1 MRTSQIA
8 AFAIAAF
15 ISFTSQAQNPV
26 SPGDWDN
33 IRVDR
38 LSIDQGLSQVTVLAI
53 LQDRRG
59 FIWMGTQNGLNRY
72 DGYGMT
78 VFTHQADD
86 SLSICGNFIYALH
99 EDRKG
104 YIWIGTRDNG
114 LSCYD
119 PLTETFRRYPHI
131 PGRQNSLSD
140 NFVHAIHED
149 SHGTI
154 WIGTWNG
161 GLNALNPKTG
171 VITHYLPNP
180 NSPNSLSHKTV
191 TSISEDKS
199 GALWIGT
206 FGGGICRLD
215 PSRKKFDR
223 FVHNPENANSL
234 SHNRVISI
242 YKDPSEKEDLF
253 WIGTVDGG
261 LNRLEVSSLRLTSY
275 QKQDGNAFAIPS
287 NRAHGICVDP
297 SNPRYL
303 WVGTW
308 DSGLCLFDK
317 QSKRFKS
324 FGYDSANPQAVSAQ
338 MLFSIVADR
347 TGNIWIGT
355 QGGGVNKID
364 PQKQVFELWSTT
376 GKGHRRLKA
385 NDITAILEERSGQG
399 VWVSTVNG
407 GLHYLSPKNNTS
419 QSFSQIPGIPFR
431 LSDYHIRTI
440 LEDRKG
446 NLWVGASG
454 LGLFVRK
461 AGDSRFQHVKL
472 EEPGP
477 AGELRRV
484 DVKILYEDR
493 SGQLWVGSLS
503 KGLFHIN
510 PDTYAVRN
518 YQHNTEDT
526 GSLSSNDILAIGED
540 AAGRLW
546 LGTRSGG
553 LNLLDKNTGRI
564 ICYKND
570 PERLKSLVSNSV
582 NDIQYPKNNPELLV
596 LATAGGICLLNLSQ
610 SQIDDPAK
618 TNFILVGQNEGLTD
632 NTVYDILEDRQG
644 RFWASTTKGLYVLAL
659 QKNGNSYQMK
669 VVRQYDKS
677 DGLQSNEF
685 NLGASFINAK
695 GEMYFGGVDGLN
707 LIHPDKESASLPHS
721 PVVFTL
727 FEKYTKSG
735 DFTGAVSVP
744 GISLLEQITLAYAE
758 NIFSVEFAA
767 LNYKNATKNSYAYQ
781 LEGESDN
788 WIELGQ
794 RRRLT
799 FANLAPGHYTL
810 RIRSSYQGGPW
821 SDQVASLRIVIR
833 PPWWRSAVAWAVYS
847 MLLAGAILLIRR
859 YERNRMRTKSELK
872 IQASRAEQLK
882 ELDRLKSEFFAN
894 ISHEFRTPLTLIS
907 GPLEQLMSGAYHGN
921 TQQEYTLMKS
931 NAQRLQKLIDQLLD
945 LSKLDAG
952 KLDIHKRNE
961 DIVEFARQ
969 ILTAFQPLAEKGRIH
984 LDFQSNVPSCAL
996 DFDPEQM
1003 EKILFNLLSNAFKFT
1018 PAHGRIWLQIEKIT
1032 SGEQQPFIQINV
1044 GDTGKG
1050 ISRGSLPFV
1059 FDRFYKSEETS
1070 FEAGTGIG
1078 LALAKELVSLHG
1090 GKIVVESEQG
1100 KGAVFQLR
1108 FPLLQSAP
1116 KSAQPHIVSPAP
1128 VTDEWLGARHLEAA
1142 PAMPVVDDA
1151 LPLVLVVE
1159 DNVEMSGYIQRSLAD
1174 SYQIVTAF
1182 DGRQGLKLAQEM
1194 VPDLIISDLMMPE
1207 MNGYELCKK
1216 IKADEYCSHIPL
1228 ILLTAKASGGSRIEG
1243 LQAGADDYLIKPFN
1257 VRELKARVNNL
1268 IAQRKQ
1274 LRTLLGNALK
1284 QNTGGPVMSKADAAV
1299 MEKLQA
1305 IIDEHLGDEN
1315 FDVDQ
1320 LARKAGFSRA
1330 QLYRKVKAL
1339 TDQSVSEYIQMVR
1352 LKRAAELILQQT
1364 GNVNEVAYA
1373 VGFKDPSYFSKCFR
1387 KQFNCLPSEYLARQG

>member
-1 MRTSQIA
+1 MRTSLFTIIA
-8 AFAIAAF
+8 ITAFFSCTI
-15 ISFTSQAQNPV
+15 QAQNSI
-26 SPGDWDN
+26 SPGDWDD

-86 SLSICGNFIYALH
+86 SLSIGGNFIYALH

-119 PLTETFRRYPHI
+119 PHTDTFKRYAHI
-131 PGRQNSLSD
+131 PDNPGSLSD

-149 SHGTI
+149 SRGII

-171 VITHYLPNP
+171 VITNYLPNP
-180 NSPNSLSHKTV
+180 NDPNSLSHKTV

-199 GALWIGT
+199 GALWVGT

-223 FVHNPENANSL
+223 FVYNPENANSL

-242 YKDPSEKEDLF
+242 YKDPSEKGDLF

-261 LNRLEVSSLRLTSY
+261 LNRLEVSSLSFTSY
-275 QKQDGNAFAIPS
+275 QKQDGAPFAIPS

-297 SNPRYL
+297 ANPRYL

-317 QSKRFKS
+317 QTKLFKS
-324 FGYDSANPQAVSAQ
+324 FGYDPANPYAVSAQ

-364 PQKQVFELWSTT
+364 PQKQVFELWSNA
-376 GKGHRRLKA
+376 GKGYRRLA
-385 NDITAILEERSGQG
+385 NNEITAIWEERSGQG
-399 VWVSTVNG
+399 VWVGTVNG
-407 GLHYLSPKNNTS
+407 GLHYLSRQKNTS
-419 QSFSQIPGIPFR
+419 QSFAQLPGATFS
-431 LSDYHIRTI
+431 LSDYHIHTI

-446 NLWVGASG
+446 DLWVGAAG
-454 LGLFVRK
+454 LGLFVQK
-461 AGDSRFQHVKL
+461 DGDSRFQHVKL
-472 EEPGP
+472 QEPGP
-477 AGELRRV
+477 AGEMTKV

-493 SGQLWVGSLS
+493 SGQLWVGSLG
-503 KGLFHIN
+503 KGLFHVAPGTN
-510 PDTYAVRN
+510 AVRN
-518 YQHNTEDT
+518 YQHNVEET
-526 GSLSSNDILAIGED
+526 GSLSSNDILTIGED

-553 LNLLDKNTGRI
+553 LNLLDKNTGRF

-570 PERLKSLVSNSV
+570 PQRLHSLVSNSV
-582 NDIQYPKNNPELLV
+582 NDILYPRNNPELLV
-596 LATAGGICLLNLSQ
+596 LATAAGICLLDLSQ
-610 SQIDDPAK
+610 SQLEDTGNAK
-618 TNFILVGQNEGLTD
+618 FIPVGQNEGLTD

-644 RFWASTTKGLYVLAL
+644 RFWASTTKGLFVLAL
-659 QKNGNSYQMK
+659 KKNGKTYQMK

-735 DFTGAVSVP
+735 DYTGAVSVP
-744 GISLLEQITLAYAE
+744 GISLLKQITLAYSE

-810 RIRSSYQGGPW
+810 RIRASYQGGPW
-821 SDQVASLRIVIR
+821 SEQTASLRIVIR
-833 PPWWRSAVAWAVYS
+833 PPWWRSKLAWVIYV
-847 MLLAGAILLIRR
+847 LLLGGAGYLVRR
-859 YERNRMRTKSELK
+859 YERNRMQTKSELK
-872 IQASRAEQLK
+872 IQASRTEQLK

-907 GPLEQLMSGAYHGN
+907 GPLEQLMSGTYQGN
-921 TQQEYTLMKS
+921 AQQEYALMKS

-952 KLDIHKRNE
+952 KLDIHKRND
-961 DIVEFARQ
+961 DIVVFARQ
-969 ILTAFQPLAEKGRIH
+969 ILSAFQPLAEKSRIQ
-984 LDFQSNVPSCAL
+984 LDFQSDIPSCAL

-1018 PAHGRIWLQIEKIT
+1018 PAHGRIWIQIEKT
-1032 SGEQQPFIQINV
+1032 TGDRQQPYIRIRV

-1050 ISRGSLPFV
+1050 ISPGSLPFV
-1059 FDRFYKSEETS
+1059 FDRFYKSEGPS

-1078 LALAKELVSLHG
+1078 LALAKELVGLHG
-1090 GKIVVESEQG
+1090 GTIEVQSEQG
-1100 KGAVFQLR
+1100 KGAVFQLW

-1116 KSAQPHIVSPAP
+1116 KSALPISVSPAP
-1128 VTDEWLGARHLEAA
+1128 VTDEWLGARHLEAD

-1182 DGRQGLKLAQEM
+1182 DGLQGLKLAQEM

-1216 IKADEYCSHIPL
+1216 IKTDEYCSHIPL

-1243 LQAGADDYLIKPFN
+1243 LQAGADDYLVKPFN

-1284 QNTGGPVMSKADAAV
+1284 QNTGGPVMSKADAVV
-1299 MEKLQA
+1299 MEKLRA

-1339 TDQSVSEYIQMVR
+1339 TDQPVSEYIQMVR
-1352 LKRAAELILQQT
+1352 LKHAAELIMQQT

-1387 KQFNCLPSEYLARQG
+1387 KQYGCLPSEYLAHR